1 MVQGAVNSNEFYL
14 FKPALRDS
22 HRALITQKLGGK
34 GRIMR
39 YAQTQNEAATGIEN
53 TDTLPGRRATFVLTK
68 TEAEQLDRW
77 CLQIEE
83 HYDMLMDIDWPKDS
97 LTNQIFIVQARPETI
112 HHGH

>member
-1 MVQGAVNSNEFYL
+1 MVQGAVNSNKFYL

-22 HRALITQKLGGK
+22 HRALITQKLVGK

-39 YAQTQNEAATGIEN
+39 YAQTQNEAATGIKN
-53 TDTLPGRRATFVLTK
+53 TDTLPRRRAPFVLTK

-83 HYDMLMDIDWPKDS
+83 YYDMLMDFEWPKDS
-97 LTNQIFIVQARPETI
+97 LAN
-112 HHGH
+112 